1 MQMGEIKK
9 KRKFDFIA
17 KKNNTMK
24 SLNEVEYFLRN
35 IKKMKNCINIYKI
48 FK

>member
-1 MQMGEIKK
+1 MGKIIK
-9 KRKFDFIA
+9 KRKFDFIT
-17 KKNNTMK
+17 KKNNTLK

-35 IKKMKNCINIYKI
+35 IKKMKNCVNIYKI

>member
-1 MQMGEIKK
+1 MGKIIK
-9 KRKFDFIA
+9 KRKFDFIT
-17 KKNNTMK
+17 KKNNTLK

-35 IKKMKNCINIYKI
+35 IKKMKNCVSLYKI